1 MEVNAY
7 IQEAIALAQGGRV
20 ADAIVKLEAAL
31 REHPQSAQVRGLL
44 GTILNS
50 VGRTSDAIVH
60 LQRASELA
68 PNVAPVAFQLG
79 AILVAAGE
87 PLRGLPYMQRA
98 VDLDGSWV
106 PGLLGFARA
115 LQGVG
120 DFDRSEG
127 IYRRALAVDPRNADA
142 ACGLAGMLMASGRQ
156 KDAVQLFRIAGRD
169 HPGDMGVQG
178 KLLSALN
185 YADDA
190 TAEEVFDAH
199 TRWGRLAIVG
209 GEPDWKSANQRD
221 AQKRIRVGLL
231 STDLWEHSVAYFLRP
246 LLTHHDKAKLE
257 LICYSTV
264 AKADWMTA
272 DLQAAADGW
281 RDVSTCNERTLVDAV
296 RADSLDVLIELSGHT
311 GNGPLAALRRRAAP
325 VQAAYL
331 GYPNT
336 TGLTTIDWRI
346 VDEVTDPPGAERWHT
361 ERLARIAGCFVCYGG
376 PGQDFG
382 EWAVAPRGKVRTDR
396 PITFGS
402 FNSIRKLGPAVVK
415 TWASVL
421 KAVPRS
427 RLVIK
432 TRGIGTPAARR
443 NFTSAFASHGV
454 AAERLDL
461 REVVNEKWEH
471 LGSYHAI
478 DIALD
483 TFPYNGTTTTCEA
496 LWMGTP
502 VVALCG
508 QTHAGRVGAS
518 ILRTVGLPEL
528 IADSPEQF
536 VQIAAELAKDRE
548 RLENLQQ
555 RLAQHTRSS
564 PLCDGPGMA
573 SRFERVVRMMWQ
585 EWCGR
590 A

>member
-190 TAEEVFDAH
+190 TPEEVFDAH
-199 TRWGRLAIVG
+199 ARWGRLAIVG

-231 STDLWEHSVAYFLRP
+231 STDLWEHSVGYFLRP
-246 LLTHHDKAKLE
+246 LLTHRDKAELE
-257 LICYSTV
+257 FICYSTV

-272 DLQAAADGW
+272 ELRAAADGW
-281 RDVSTCNERTLVDAV
+281 RDVSACNERTLVDTI
-296 RADSLDVLIELSGHT
+296 RADGLDVLIELSGHT
-311 GNGPLAALRRRAAP
+311 GNGPLAALKRRAAP
-325 VQAAYL
+325 VQATYL

-336 TGLTTIDWRI
+336 TGLATIDWRI
-346 VDEVTDPPGAERWHT
+346 VDEVTDPAGAEKCHT
-361 ERLARIAGCFVCYGG
+361 ERLARIDGCFVCYGG

-382 EWAVAPRGKVRTDR
+382 EWAVAPRGPHRPDQ

-402 FNSIRKLGPAVVK
+402 FNSIRKLGPEVVK

-421 KAVPRS
+421 KAVPGS

-443 NFTSAFASHGV
+443 NFTSAFASRGIDG
-454 AAERLDL
+454 ERLEL
-461 REVVNEKWEH
+461 REVVNDKWEH
-471 LGSYHAI
+471 LGSYHEI

-528 IADSPEQF
+528 VAQTPEQF
-536 VQIAAELAKDRE
+536 VQIAAGLAQDRE
-548 RLENLQQ
+548 RLRDLQQ
-555 RLAQHTRSS
+555 RLVQQARNST
-564 PLCDGPGMA
+564 LCDGPGMA
-573 SRFERVVRMMWQ
+573 VRFERVVRQMWQ
-585 EWCGR
+585 DWCER